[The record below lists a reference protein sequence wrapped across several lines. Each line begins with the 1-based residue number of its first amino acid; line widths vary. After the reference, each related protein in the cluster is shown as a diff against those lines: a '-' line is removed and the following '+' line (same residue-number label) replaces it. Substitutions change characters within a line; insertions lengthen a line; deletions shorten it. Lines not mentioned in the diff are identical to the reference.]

1 MSRKVS
7 RASDA
12 PIEPRSGAPDLTNVS
27 EVDLLQAVVTISLRN
42 PTLTAQ
48 DQAELQAIN
57 QEIKRRENL
66 VYLPN
71 VAAIRRY
78 RDKHQ

>member
-1 MSRKVS
+1 MPKKL
-7 RASDA
+7 ANQ
-12 PIEPRSGAPDLTNVS
+12 PDLTNVS

-42 PTLTAQ
+42 PILTAQ
-48 DQAELQAIN
+48 DQAELAAIN
-57 QEIKRRENL
+57 EEIKRRENL